1 MFAADT
7 PAIVAVITSHPDKV
21 VEMSTLMMAGM
32 AASQKEEGIKMYEA
46 CVNQSKPNEFAFIEC
61 YRDLKAT
68 ATHSKEPHFKAM
80 NKGMRSLLGGKPSL
94 HILKR
99 SLYAPA
105 TAPSPGSVVT
115 TSTIQCIAQLK
126 AAPGKEEE
134 MEKVL
139 ASMIEPSNAETGC
152 VLYELFTEP
161 KTPGSFTFVEVWKDA
176 AAQRHHSTLPHY
188 TTMARSLK
196 TRGLLGAAPVVR
208 NFKSITSTSSKM

>member
-115 TSTIQCIAQLK
+115 TSTIQCT
-126 AAPGKEEE
+126 
-134 MEKVL
+134 
-139 ASMIEPSNAETGC
+139 NAERRHICIRVC
-152 VLYELFTEP
+152 VFFGLY
-161 KTPGSFTFVEVWKDA
+161 
-176 AAQRHHSTLPHY
+176 
-188 TTMARSLK
+188 
-196 TRGLLGAAPVVR
+196 LLLLRLLYQHQSPALY
-208 NFKSITSTSSKM
+208 